1 MFPSFGQS
9 EIRLTTRTPK
19 KETKMWSL
27 ADQCVR
33 IAQHIEHVLNM
44 NTTLLASHR
53 QPWHRLSL
61 VFDSYLEGLAALAN
75 HRILGDLPICPDT
88 IHINSRKSRG
98 QGRARCE
105 NQWAPKSL
113 AWTGPTDPRNLQIP
127 PPQGEMRT
135 CGMQNFC
142 LPLAFQVVQIHPS
155 SVLVTFRTVS
165 CHCSHPINCDCV
177 VSTSKFIWFLCSRML
192 SPTFLP
198 TYPRSPFQFS
208 GLFWAK
214 GHLKPGGMWKWN
226 WEWTCWDPAFHEIL
240 RYLMHSICM

>member
-53 QPWHRLSL
+53 QPRHRLSL

-98 QGRARCE
+98 QGRE
-105 NQWAPKSL
+105 NPMWKSMGSKVPGL
-113 AWTGPTDPRNLQIP
+113 NRPNWSKKSSNSTTSGWNENLWHA
-127 PPQGEMRT
+127 E
-135 CGMQNFC
+135 F
-142 LPLAFQVVQIHPS
+142 LPS
-155 SVLVTFRTVS
+155 SYFPS
-165 CHCSHPINCDCV
+165 CPN
-177 VSTSKFIWFLCSRML
+177 TPFIRVGDIQNS
-192 SPTFLP
+192 
-198 TYPRSPFQFS
+198 
-208 GLFWAK
+208 
-214 GHLKPGGMWKWN
+214 
-226 WEWTCWDPAFHEIL
+226 
-240 RYLMHSICM
+240 